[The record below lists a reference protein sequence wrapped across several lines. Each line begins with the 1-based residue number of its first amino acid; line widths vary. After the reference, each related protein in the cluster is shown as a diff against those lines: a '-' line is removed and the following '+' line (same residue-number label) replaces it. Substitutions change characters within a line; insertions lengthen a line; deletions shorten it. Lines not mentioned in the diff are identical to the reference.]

1 MRMKD
6 VLPLLFGLTQTGVA
20 LVAVYYIARVVL
32 NIGSQV
38 TVLPPNDIFIFNVS
52 VVSLISDI
60 GVIGVIL
67 IFAASAIF
75 LEMLVRLIRA
85 QLKDSQNQAQR

>member
-1 MRMKD
+1 MKD

-60 GVIGVIL
+60 GVIL

>member
-60 GVIGVIL
+60 GVIL
-67 IFAASAIF
+67 IFAAIAIF

>member
-1 MRMKD
+1 MKD

-60 GVIGVIL
+60 GVIL
-67 IFAASAIF
+67 IFAAIAIF

>member
-60 GVIGVIL
+60 GVIL